1 MRTRIIILLMLITL
15 MVGCKTKNKTNT
27 IPQNYT
33 SEIVLKLYNK
43 EGENSY
49 KINFLCRD
57 NNYSIKATTP
67 FQSWNTSYLSDSR
80 FIINNDKFPES
91 SSIIENFKL
100 SKQLIYDFDLEKFKP
115 TSQVVSDQLIFYD
128 GTYKH
133 LLSFSKENFLPES
146 ILIYKNDKLVKTI
159 LYEKITVE
167 K

>member
-1 MRTRIIILLMLITL
+1 MRSRILILLILSML
-15 MVGCKTKNKTNT
+15 MVGCKANSKTNI

-49 KINFLCRD
+49 KIDFLCRE

-100 SKQLIYDFDLEKFKP
+100 SKQLIYDFDLEKFKT
-115 TSQVVSDQLIFYD
+115 TSQVVSDQLIYCD

-133 LLSFSKENFLPES
+133 LLNFSKENFLPES

-159 LYEKITVE
+159 QYEKIKVE